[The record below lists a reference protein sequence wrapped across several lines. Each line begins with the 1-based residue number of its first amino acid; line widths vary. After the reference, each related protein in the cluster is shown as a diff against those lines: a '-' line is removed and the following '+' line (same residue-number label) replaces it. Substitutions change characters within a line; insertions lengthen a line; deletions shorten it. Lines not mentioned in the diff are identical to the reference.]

1 MRGWAVGCSKHRRP
15 VLGRDVFCFP
25 LGPLSMLILPSLTL
39 WLWSGGASG
48 ETPGGQGKREKK
60 LSEFI
65 PLAP

>member
-48 ETPGGQGKREKK
+48 EPPRRSGEERE
-60 LSEFI
+60 E
-65 PLAP
+65 AQ